1 MKKLNLYIFMQI
13 FKSCILV
20 FFIFISIAWLMQISR
35 LFAFL
40 NNLQINFLEIL
51 FLSSFLIPNIIT
63 IIMPFIIIFGLVL
76 SFIKFDKDKEII
88 AMFSLGI
95 PISEIKKPIYI
106 LSALIIIFYLSLNLL
121 ISPYVYEKYKDREFK
136 IRNTIDL
143 ESINLTNFIEINDNV
158 ILDFKKENN
167 QFLDIFINYEENG
180 ENIIFAEKGFIE
192 NRDNKFIFNLI
203 DGYKLNIFEST
214 IENLKFKEYKLEFN
228 TKNSRKYEIFDKN
241 SQTIFNLIND
251 KNYRSISEKIIDSL
265 LLILIIVFFY
275 EFIVKNNNFNIKKIF
290 IFIVFSILVNINNNL
305 IKNIETNFEILAM
318 INLGNILILLII
330 MSYFKLRK
338 YE

>member
-1 MKKLNLYIFMQI
+1 MQI

-40 NNLQINFLEIL
+40 NNLQINFLEIF

-63 IIMPFIIIFGLVL
+63 IIMPFVIIFGLVL

-95 PISEIKKPIYI
+95 PIAEVKKPIFI
-106 LSALIIIFYLSLNLL
+106 LSSLIVLFYLSLNLL
-121 ISPYVYEKYKDREFK
+121 ISPYIYEKYKDKEFK

-192 NRDNKFIFNLI
+192 NKGNKFIFNLMN
-203 DGYKLNIFEST
+203 GYKLNILEST
-214 IENLKFKEYKLEFN
+214 IENLKFEEYKLEFDN
-228 TKNSRKYEIFDKN
+228 DNNSRKYKIFDKN
-241 SQTIFNLIND
+241 SQTIFNLIKD

-275 EFIVKNNNFNIKKIF
+275 EFIVKNNNFNLKKIL
-290 IFIVFSILVNINNNL
+290 IFIVFSILVNVNNNL
-305 IKNIETNFEILAM
+305 IKNIETDIEILAL
-318 INLGNILILLII
+318 INLGNILLLLFII
-330 MSYFKLRK
+330 TYFKFKK

>member
-1 MKKLNLYIFMQI
+1 
-13 FKSCILV
+13 
-20 FFIFISIAWLMQISR
+20 
-35 LFAFL
+35 
-40 NNLQINFLEIL
+40 
-51 FLSSFLIPNIIT
+51 
-63 IIMPFIIIFGLVL
+63 MPFIIIFGLVL

-158 ILDFKKENN
+158 VLDFKKENN

-192 NRDNKFIFNLI
+192 NRGNKFIFNLI
-203 DGYKLNIFEST
+203 DGYKLNILEST

-290 IFIVFSILVNINNNL
+290 IFIVFSILVNVNNNL
-305 IKNIETNFEILAM
+305 IKNIETNIEILAM